1 MLKIIFVF
9 ILFFSLFIFLAGFSF
24 VRFLAR
30 IFGLTPPPPS
40 KQKKTSTRKNHATF
54 TESRTSSRKKIFDK
68 DQGEYTDYEEIK

>member
-1 MLKIIFVF
+1 MLKFFFVI
-9 ILFFSLFIFLAGFSF
+9 ILFIFLFIFLAGFSF

-40 KQKKTSTRKNHATF
+40 KQKKTSTRKDRGTF
-54 TESRTSSRKKIFDK
+54 TESRASSRKKIFDK